1 MKTIYEYRKGV
12 TRELEGSTHTLPI
25 LFEYAWSMLRVCL
38 QYAYSMPRVCLAY
51 VYTHL
56 IWEISVRARRT
67 GSPLPTDQESA
78 PYGLF
83 LTLLLLFSGV
93 VGSWADDYEGFWY
106 INNQRLPED
115 GYYFVPT
122 INCFYDGDEDKPHL
136 TTFKTGPDKNS
147 IWRIKAVST
156 GTYRII
162 HNATG
167 KYLMANNGIPEL
179 ANNTQKA
186 AHRKRVHL
194 ETLSA
199 QDLESLNDN
208 PGTDKSL
215 FEFKEIDADNLIIAI
230 KSKNVGSTTTGEGTT
245 HIYLNPRGNGG
256 TEFDSYRAADGRAI
270 TNINGT
276 VGFYGNDSSNQP
288 TLDANLGSRW
298 KLETATQT
306 CANPVIQYTGEST
319 IQISYPI
326 ASDEDWTIYYTTD
339 GSNPNDDTNANRTPI
354 TSTTSISTEGVTKV
368 RAIATKEGWDNSDEA
383 FLIASGKPQLIQ
395 SKECDA
401 FYVVPPIVDGETNAT
416 TSNIPNAAMGW
427 NFVPAGLYCGIQ
439 YYNIINAVTNTYLY
453 CNGGNK
459 GDKALSMKP
468 SSEIIEDE
476 YKQTID
482 RAKFRLLVQPD
493 GSYLIVSKWWAAEKI
508 DQNSQYYVNKKDGN
522 NSTNA
527 LNLADG
533 SNEKGL
539 WNVIAAPTSP
549 KTQFDASFASSSS
562 SIHFYQIQSATD
574 NTYHVLPPASTG
586 GNATANTTDVNPAW
600 FFMPVDDNDTWIP
613 YYHIRN
619 GATGEYLYFNGTAGA
634 NNTLFTSTTIESGNE
649 DRYMFVVVK
658 SAYTTDPNHYNIIP
672 KALKDQANQANNS
685 LNRNNTTLR
694 TQNSRNTPASNWK
707 LAEVPLSCN
716 NPVFNEND
724 GSISISCVPDII
736 RVYYTTDGST
746 PNSNDENQRYT
757 NNTSFSA
764 SDKLCIKAISTVSN
778 ESTSA
783 SSAVIT
789 LLNKPDVTLEAGPYT
804 YKGTAWEPSVTSVS
818 IGETVAPTSP
828 ATYTVA
834 YSSNNTDAGT
844 ANVTITDNEASDAWY
859 IWNVPVTEFTIDKAP
874 LTIKANDKTIGYGD
888 DPDNAGVTYTGFVG
902 SPVQTESVLGGTL
915 GYSYTT
921 SGDDP
926 HPYTPYD
933 PQYGNQGSYV
943 ITPSG
948 LTSTNYDITFSTGV
962 LTVGKKSIGDGA
974 LAEGF
979 TLSFDEDGNVILNF
993 GTHTLNKDVDYTI
1006 GNEVVGT
1013 KYSTRT
1019 LSGAGNYDGSV
1030 VIRNAIVHFTTDANQ
1045 TQWSATFV
1053 AESSGGTDIGHAL
1066 PEDIAAYIISD
1077 IEGTWAIPEPLE
1089 YIPTDVPVLL
1099 VTHEEKNGFL
1109 VKDASNVTAITPEQ
1123 IAYNKLK
1130 RVTAESAHFNT
1141 KEIYVLYK
1149 NEFVLNKGGDLGNGK
1164 VYMENPKYV
1173 APSSPSSPAPASL
1186 SIAWGNVTGIEDGR
1200 WKMDDGRSEHW
1211 YTLDG
1216 RCLIGKPTAKG
1227 LYIVNG
1233 KKVVI
1238 K

>member
-1 MKTIYEYRKGV
+1 
-12 TRELEGSTHTLPI
+12 
-25 LFEYAWSMLRVCL
+25 
-38 QYAYSMPRVCLAY
+38 MPRVCLAY
-51 VYTHL
+51 AYTHL
-56 IWEISVRARRT
+56 IRNPYAISVRARRT
-67 GSPLPTDQESA
+67 ASPLPTDQESA

-93 VGSWADDYEGFWY
+93 VGSWADGYEGIWY
-106 INNQRLPED
+106 INNQRLQDD

-136 TTFKTGPDKNS
+136 TTFKTGKDKNS
-147 IWRIKAVST
+147 IWRIEPVID
-156 GTYRII
+156 GTNTYYRII

-167 KYLMANNGIPEL
+167 KYLMANTAITALKNAG
-179 ANNTQKA
+179 A

-194 ETLSA
+194 ETLSSFES
-199 QDLESLNDN
+199 DLTKDN
-208 PGTDKSL
+208 SL
-215 FEFKEIDADNLIIAI
+215 FVFTEIDADNKIIAI
-230 KSKNVGSTTTGEGTT
+230 KSKNIGSKTNGEGTD
-245 HIYLNPRGNGG
+245 HLYLNPRGNGAS
-256 TEFDSYRAADGRAI
+256 EFDSYRAADGRAI

-276 VGFYGNDSSNQP
+276 VGFWGNDNSNQP
-288 TLDANLGSRW
+288 SIASQPGSCW
-298 KLETATQT
+298 KLETAAST

-339 GSNPNDDTNANRTPI
+339 GSDPSDNANTNRTAI
-354 TSTTSISTEGVTKV
+354 TSTTSISTEGVTKI

-401 FYVVPPIVDGETNAT
+401 FYVVPPIVEGETCAT

-439 YYNIINAVTNTYLY
+439 YYNIINAETDKYLY

-459 GDKALSMKP
+459 GDKALIMKS

-533 SNEKGL
+533 TSNTAQ
-539 WNVIAAPTSP
+539 WNVITAPSSP

-574 NTYHVLPPASTG
+574 NTYHVLPPASSG
-586 GNATANTTDVNPAW
+586 GNATANTTGANPAW
-600 FFMPVDDNDTWIP
+600 FFMPVDDSDTWIP
-613 YYHIRN
+613 YYNIRN
-619 GATGEYLYFNGTAGA
+619 GATGEYLYFNGTAGSD
-634 NNTLFTSTTIESGNE
+634 NTFFTSSSIDSDNK
-649 DRYMFVVVK
+649 DKYMFIIAK
-658 SAYTTDPNHYNIIP
+658 SANLTYPDHYNIIP
-672 KALKDQANQANNS
+672 KALKDQKNQEKNS
-685 LNRNNTTLR
+685 LNRKNTTTLR
-694 TQNSRNTPASNWK
+694 TQNSRNTDASNWK
-707 LAEVPLSCN
+707 LAEVSLSCN

-724 GSISISCVPDII
+724 GSISISYVPDII

-746 PNSNDENQRYT
+746 PNPNDENQRYT

-764 SDKLCIKAISTVSN
+764 SDTLCIKAISTVSN

-1045 TQWSATFV
+1045 TEWSATFV

-1089 YIPTDVPVLL
+1089 YIPADVPVLL
-1099 VTHEEKNGFL
+1099 VTHEAKNGFL
-1109 VKDASNVTAITPEQ
+1109 VKDANNVTAISEGQ

-1130 RVTAESAHFNT
+1130 KVTTESAHFNT
-1141 KEIYVLYK
+1141 RQIYVLYN
-1149 NEFVLNKGGDLGNGK
+1149 NEFVLNKEGNLENGK
-1164 VYMENPKYV
+1164 VYMDNPQYV
-1173 APSSPSSPAPASL
+1173 APSPSPAPANL
-1186 SIAWGNVTGIEDGR
+1186 RIAWGNVTGIEDGR
-1200 WKMDDGRSEHW
+1200 WKMDDGRSDRW

>member
-1 MKTIYEYRKGV
+1 MKTIYESRKRV

-25 LFEYAWSMLRVCL
+25 LFEYALSMLRVCL
-38 QYAYSMPRVCLAY
+38 QYAYSMPRVCLEYA
-51 VYTHL
+51 YTHL
-56 IWEISVRARRT
+56 IWEPAISVRARRT
-67 GSPLPTDQESA
+67 ASPLPTDQESA

-106 INNQRLPED
+106 INNQRLPD
-115 GYYFVPT
+115 AGYYFVPT
-122 INCFYDGDEDKPHL
+122 INCFYDGDEDQPHL
-136 TTFKTGPDKNS
+136 TTFKTGKDKNS
-147 IWRIKAVST
+147 IWRIESVTVANDPNT
-156 GTYRII
+156 YYRII

-167 KYLMANNGIPEL
+167 KYLMANDAISALGSSD
-179 ANNTQKA
+179 

-194 ETLSA
+194 ETVSA
-199 QDLESLNDN
+199 EALTTLDSD
-208 PGTDKSL
+208 PSTDKSL
-215 FEFKEIDADNLIIAI
+215 FFLNIIDADNKIIAI
-230 KSKNVGSTTTGEGTT
+230 KSKNVSSGNHS
-245 HIYLNPRGNGG
+245 YLNPRGNAS
-256 TEFDSYRAADGRAI
+256 TDFDFYRAKEGREI
-270 TNINGT
+270 THTTGI
-276 VGFYGNDSSNQP
+276 VGFYGNDSSNKPSEQ
-288 TLDANLGSRW
+288 AGSRW
-298 KLETATQT
+298 KLETATST
-306 CANPVIQYTGEST
+306 CANPVIKYTDAST

-326 ASDEDWTIYYTTD
+326 NDDTGWTIYYTTD
-339 GSNPNDDTNANRTPI
+339 GSDPSDNANTNRTAI
-354 TSTTSISTEGVTKV
+354 TSTTSISTEGVIKV
-368 RAIATKEGWDNSDEA
+368 RAIATKEDWDNSDEA

-395 SKECDA
+395 SMECDA
-401 FYVVPPIVDGETNAT
+401 FYVVPPIVDGETYAT

-427 NFVPAGLYCGIQ
+427 YFVPAGLYCGIQ
-439 YYNIINAVTNTYLY
+439 YYNIINSETNTYLY
-453 CNGGNK
+453 CNVANGQDN
-459 GDKALSMKP
+459 ALIMK
-468 SSEIIEDE
+468 SSTDISTSEQE
-476 YKQTID
+476 QID
-482 RAKFRLLVQPD
+482 RAKFRLIVQAD
-493 GSYLIVSKWWAAEKI
+493 GSYLVISKWWAAEKP
-508 DQNSQYYVNKKDGN
+508 DKYYVNKKSGN
-522 NSTNA
+522 NATNA

-533 SNEKGL
+533 TSNTAQ
-539 WNVIAAPTSP
+539 WNVITAPSSP

-574 NTYHVLPPASTG
+574 NSYHVLPPASTG

-600 FFMPVDDNDTWIP
+600 FFMSVDDNDTWIP

-619 GATGEYLYFNGTAGA
+619 GATGEYLYFNGTAGSG
-634 NNTLFTSTTIESGNE
+634 NTFFTSSSIDSGNE
-649 DRYMFVVVK
+649 DKYMFIIAK
-658 SAYTTDPNHYNIIP
+658 SANPTYPNHYNIIP

-685 LNRNNTTLR
+685 MNRNGTTLR
-694 TQNSRNTPASNWK
+694 TQNSRYIDASNWK
-707 LAEVPLSCN
+707 LAEVSLSCN

-746 PNSNDENQRYT
+746 PNPNDENQRYT

-764 SDKLCIKAISTVSN
+764 SGKLCIKAISTVSN

-789 LLNKPDVTLEAGPYT
+789 LLNKPDVTLAGGPYT
-804 YKGTAWEPSVTSVS
+804 YKAADWEPSVTLSVGTTQTTTGFS
-818 IGETVAPTSP
+818 T
-828 ATYTVA
+828 TYE
-834 YSSNNTDAGT
+834 NQKNAGT

-888 DPDNAGVTYTGFVG
+888 EPDNDGVTYNGFVG
-902 SPVQTESVLGGTL
+902 NPAETESVLGGTL
-915 GYSYTT
+915 SYSYTT

-926 HPYTPYD
+926 QPYTPFD
-933 PQYGNQGSYV
+933 AQYGNQGSYV

-962 LTVGKKSIGDGA
+962 LTVAKKSIGDGA

-1045 TQWSATFV
+1045 TEWSATFV

-1077 IEGTWAIPEPLE
+1077 IEGAWAIPEPLE
-1089 YIPTDVPVLL
+1089 YIPAGVPVLL
-1099 VTHEEKNGFL
+1099 VTHEAKNGFL
-1109 VKDASNVTAITPEQ
+1109 VKDANNVTAISEGQ

-1130 RVTAESAHFNT
+1130 KVTTESAHFNT
-1141 KEIYVLYK
+1141 RQIYVLYN
-1149 NEFVLNKGGDLGNGK
+1149 NEFVLNKEGNLENGK
-1164 VYMENPKYV
+1164 VYMDNPQYV
-1173 APSSPSSPAPASL
+1173 APSPSPAPANL
-1186 SIAWGNVTGIEDGR
+1186 RIAWGNVTGIEDGR
-1200 WKMDDGRSEHW
+1200 WKMDDGRSDRW

>member
-1 MKTIYEYRKGV
+1 MKTIYENRKRV
-12 TRELEGSTHTLPI
+12 TRMMARCTQGVAKVYPRCSQALGI
-25 LFEYAWSMLRVCL
+25 LMSMLRVCL
-38 QYAYSMPRVCLAY
+38 QYAYSMPRVCLEYA
-51 VYTHL
+51 YTHL
-56 IWEISVRARRT
+56 IRKPYAISVRARRT
-67 GSPLPTDQESA
+67 ASPLPTDQESA

-93 VGSWADDYEGFWY
+93 VGSWADGYEGIWY
-106 INNQRLPED
+106 INNQRLPDD

-122 INCFYDGDEDKPHL
+122 INCFYDDDEDKPHL
-136 TTFKTGPDKNS
+136 TTFKTGKDKNS
-147 IWRIKAVST
+147 IWRIVKVT
-156 GTYRII
+156 VGTDTYYRII

-167 KYLMANNGIPEL
+167 KYLMANAAVSQLVNG
-179 ANNTQKA
+179 N

-194 ETLSA
+194 ETLPTLDGLDPA
-199 QDLESLNDN
+199 
-208 PGTDKSL
+208 TDKSL
-215 FEFKEIDADNLIIAI
+215 FVLNVLNADNKIVAI
-230 KSKNVGSTTTGEGTT
+230 KSKNVGSKTNGDGTD
-245 HIYLNPRGNGG
+245 HIYLNPRGNAS
-256 TEFDSYRAADGRAI
+256 TDFDFYRAKEGRDI
-270 TNINGT
+270 THTTGI
-276 VGFYGNDSSNQP
+276 VGFYGNDTSNPPSTQ
-288 TLDANLGSRW
+288 DGSKW
-298 KLETATQT
+298 KLETANNT
-306 CANPVIQYTGEST
+306 CANPVIKYIENDTKIE
-319 IQISYPI
+319 ISYPI
-326 ASDEDWTIYYTTD
+326 SSDTGWKIYYTID
-339 GSNPNDDTNANRTPI
+339 GSDPSDATNGNRTEI
-354 TSTTSISTEGVTKV
+354 SATTTLTDLTAVTKV
-368 RAIATKEGWDNSDEA
+368 RAIATKEGWEDSEESV
-383 FLIASGKPQLIQ
+383 LIASGKAQLIQ
-395 SKECDA
+395 NKDCEA
-401 FYVVPPIVDGETNAT
+401 FYMVPPIADGETYAT
-416 TSNIPNAAMGW
+416 TTNIPHAEMGW
-427 NFVPAGLYCGIQ
+427 SFVPAGLYCGIQ
-439 YYNIINAVTNTYLY
+439 YYNIINAETGKYLY
-453 CNGGNK
+453 CNVGN
-459 GDKALSMKP
+459 GADNALVMK
-468 SSEIIEDE
+468 SSSDISSAE
-476 YKQTID
+476 QID
-482 RAKFRLLVQPD
+482 RAKFRLIVQAD
-493 GSYLIVSKWWAAEKI
+493 GSYKVISKWWAAEKP
-508 DQNSQYYVNKKDGN
+508 NAYYVNKKNGN
-522 NSTNA
+522 NGTNA

-533 SNEKGL
+533 SNNYGL
-539 WNVIAAPTSP
+539 WNVIAAPTNP

-574 NTYHVLPPASTG
+574 NTYHVLPPAPSG
-586 GNATANTTDVNPAW
+586 GNATANTTDTNPAW

-634 NNTLFTSTTIESGNE
+634 NNTLFTSTTIESGQE
-649 DRYMFVVVK
+649 DRYKFIVVK
-658 SAYTTDPNHYNIIP
+658 SAYTTTTNPVHYNIIP

-694 TQNSRNTPASNWK
+694 TQNSRNTDASNWK
-707 LAEVPLSCN
+707 LAEVSLSCN

-746 PNSNDENQRYT
+746 PNPNDENQRYT

-764 SDKLCIKAISTVSN
+764 LDKLCIKAISTVSN

-789 LLNKPDVTLEAGPYT
+789 LLNKPDVTLAEGPYT
-804 YKGTAWEPSVTSVS
+804 YKAADWDPSVTLSVGTTQTTTGFS
-818 IGETVAPTSP
+818 T
-828 ATYTVA
+828 TYE
-834 YSSNNTDAGT
+834 NQKNAGT
-844 ANVTITDNEASDAWY
+844 ANVTITDNDDTDAWY

-874 LTIKANDKTIGYGD
+874 LTIKANNKTIGYGD
-888 DPDNAGVTYTGFVG
+888 EPDNAGVTYTGFVG
-902 SPVQTESVLGGTL
+902 SPAETESVLGGTL

-948 LTSTNYDITFSTGV
+948 LMSTNYDITFSTGV

-1045 TQWSATFV
+1045 TEWSATFV

-1077 IEGTWAIPEPLE
+1077 IRGEWAIPEPLE
-1089 YIPTDVPVLL
+1089 YIPAGVPVLL
-1099 VTHEEKNGFL
+1099 VTHEAKNGFL
-1109 VKDASNVTAITPEQ
+1109 VKDANNVTAISEGQ

-1130 RVTAESAHFNT
+1130 KVTTESAHFNT
-1141 KEIYVLYK
+1141 RQIYVLYN
-1149 NEFVLNKGGDLGNGK
+1149 NEFVLNKEGNLENGK
-1164 VYMENPKYV
+1164 VYMENPNYD
-1173 APSSPSSPAPASL
+1173 APSPSPAPVNL
-1186 SIAWGNVTGIEDGR
+1186 RIAWGNLTGIEDGR
-1200 WKMDDGRSEHW
+1200 WMMDDGRSDRW

>member
-1 MKTIYEYRKGV
+1 MKQSIARHIITSHTCFSRRNTPYL
-12 TRELEGSTHTLPI
+12 LEKHSVSLGETLR
-25 LFEYAWSMLRVCL
+25 S
-38 QYAYSMPRVCLAY
+38 S
-51 VYTHL
+51 VYLSCKQTL
-56 IWEISVRARRT
+56 
-67 GSPLPTDQESA
+67 
-78 PYGLF
+78 
-83 LTLLLLFSGV
+83 LTLLLLISGV
-93 VGSWADDYEGFWY
+93 VGSWAADYEGFWY
-106 INNQRLPED
+106 INNQRLPND

-122 INCFYDGDEDKPHL
+122 INCFYNGNEDQPHL
-136 TTFKTGPDKNS
+136 TTFKTGKDKNS
-147 IWRIKAVST
+147 IWRIEAVSD
-156 GTYRII
+156 GVYRII

-167 KYLMANNGIPEL
+167 KYLMVNDAVSEL
-179 ANNTQKA
+179 ANGNAQ
-186 AHRKRVHL
+186 RKRVHL
-194 ETLSA
+194 ETVSTFETDA
-199 QDLESLNDN
+199 
-208 PGTDKSL
+208 TKDKSL
-215 FEFKEIDADNLIIAI
+215 FVLTVIGDEANKIVAI
-230 KSKNVGSTTTGEGTT
+230 KSKNFGSTTTGNGGT
-245 HIYLNPRGNGG
+245 HLYLNPKGN
-256 TEFDSYRAADGRAI
+256 EAKDFDYYRATEGRNAASF
-270 TNINGT
+270 NGI
-276 VGFYGNDSSNQP
+276 VGFYGNDTSNQP
-288 TLDANLGSRW
+288 SLDANTGSRW
-298 KLETATQT
+298 KLETATST
-306 CANPVIQYTGEST
+306 CATPVIQYTGEST

-326 ASDEDWTIYYTTD
+326 ESDEDWTIYYTTD
-339 GSNPNDDTNANRTPI
+339 GSDPSDNANTNRTAI

-368 RAIATKEGWDNSDEA
+368 RAIATKENWDNSDEA

-401 FYVVPPIVDGETNAT
+401 FYVVPPIVEGETYAT

-439 YYNIINAVTNTYLY
+439 YYNIINAETNTYLY
-453 CNGGNK
+453 CNVANGQDN
-459 GDKALSMKP
+459 ALIMK
-468 SSEIIEDE
+468 SSTDISTSE
-476 YKQTID
+476 QID
-482 RAKFRLLVQPD
+482 RAKFRLIVQAD
-493 GSYLIVSKWWAAEKI
+493 GSYKVISKWWAAEKP
-508 DQNSQYYVNKKDGN
+508 NAYYVNKKNGN
-522 NSTNA
+522 NGGNA
-527 LNLADG
+527 INLADG
-533 SNEKGL
+533 NSNTAL

-562 SIHFYQIQSATD
+562 SIHFYQIQSAT
-574 NTYHVLPPASTG
+574 NNSYHVLPPASSG

-619 GATGEYLYFNGTAGA
+619 GATGEYLYFNGTAGSDN
-634 NNTLFTSTTIESGNE
+634 NNTFFTSSSIDSGNE
-649 DRYMFVVVK
+649 DKYMFIIAK
-658 SAYTTDPNHYNIIP
+658 SANPTYPDHYNIIP
-672 KALKDQANQANNS
+672 KALKDQANQAKNS

-694 TQNSRNTPASNWK
+694 TQNSRYIDASNWK

-789 LLNKPDVTLEAGPYT
+789 LLNKPDVTLAGGPYT
-804 YKGTAWEPSVTSVS
+804 YKAADWEPSVTLSVGTTQTTTGFS
-818 IGETVAPTSP
+818 T
-828 ATYTVA
+828 TYE
-834 YSSNNTDAGT
+834 NQKNAGT

-962 LTVGKKSIGDGA
+962 LTVAKKSIGDGA

-1045 TQWSATFV
+1045 TEWSATFV

-1149 NEFVLNKGGDLGNGK
+1149 NEFVLNKEGDLAKGK

-1173 APSSPSSPAPASL
+1173 APSPSPAPANL
-1186 SIAWGNVTGIEDGR
+1186 RIAWGNLTGIEDGR
-1200 WKMDDGRSEHW
+1200 WKMDDGRSERW

>member
-1 MKTIYEYRKGV
+1 M
-12 TRELEGSTHTLPI
+12 
-25 LFEYAWSMLRVCL
+25 SMLRVWL
-38 QYAYSMPRVCLAY
+38 EYAWKQPRVWLEYAYSMPTVCLE
-51 VYTHL
+51 TKNL
-56 IWEISVRARRT
+56 F
-67 GSPLPTDQESA
+67 
-78 PYGLF
+78 PYGEQNIPTLGTKHSQPGNKTGFLRPFSSKRAELERRLLVSLF
-83 LTLLLLFSGV
+83 LMLVLGSVWGEDYSGM
-93 VGSWADDYEGFWY
+93 YY
-106 INNQRLPED
+106 IESYNSYDANFTPE
-115 GYYFVPT
+115 YYLVPT
-122 INCFYDGDEDKPHL
+122 INCFYNNDEDKPHL
-136 TTFKTGPDKNS
+136 TTYKTGGDKNS
-147 IWRIKAVST
+147 IWRVEPVSE
-156 GTYRII
+156 GTKTYYRLI

-167 KYLMANNGIPEL
+167 KYLVVNNAIPEL
-179 ANNTQKA
+179 AASSVKQ

-194 ETLSA
+194 ETIAPANL
-199 QDLESLNDN
+199 DDN
-208 PGTDKSL
+208 SL
-215 FEFKEIDADNLIIAI
+215 FTFTEVTGGIIGI
-230 KSKNVGSTTTGEGTT
+230 RNKSRGSTTTGDGSS
-245 HIYLNPRGNGG
+245 HYYLNPQNGNK
-256 TEFDSYRAADGRAI
+256 DSYRALNGREV
-270 TNINGT
+270 TNFQGII
-276 VGFYGNDSSNQP
+276 GFYGTSVP
-288 TLDANLGSRW
+288 TSGTDGTDSRW
-298 KLETATQT
+298 KLYLATNT
-306 CANPVIQYTGEST
+306 CANPVIKYTDTDET
-319 IQISYPI
+319 QIEISYPI
-326 ASDEDWTIYYTTD
+326 STDTGWKIYYTID
-339 GSNPNDDTNANRTPI
+339 GSDPSDETNGNRFD
-354 TSTTSISTEGVTKV
+354 ISNNTILTDISNVSKI
-368 RAIATKEGWDNSDEA
+368 RAIATKEGWDDSDEA
-383 FLIASGKPQLIQ
+383 VLIASGKSQLVQ
-395 SKECDA
+395 SKDCDA
-401 FYVVPPIVDGETNAT
+401 FYMVPPIADGEINAT
-416 TSNIPNAAMGW
+416 TTNIPNAAMGW

-439 YYNIINAVTNTYLY
+439 YYKIVNNGNYLY
-453 CNGGNK
+453 CSVGTNAGN
-459 GDKALSMKP
+459 ALLMKTAD
-468 SSEIIEDE
+468 EITTPE
-476 YKQTID
+476 QID
-482 RAKFRLLVQPD
+482 RSKFRLLLQDD
-493 GSYLIVSKWWAAEKI
+493 GSYKLIAKWWAAEAPATDK
-508 DQNSQYYVNKKDGN
+508 YYYLTKSGGNDNTATISTSTGSDNK
-522 NSTNA
+522 A
-527 LNLADG
+527 
-533 SNEKGL
+533 L
-539 WNVIAAPTSP
+539 WNVIAAPTNP

-574 NTYHVLPPASTG
+574 NSYHVLPPASSG

-600 FFMPVDDNDTWIP
+600 FFMSVDDNDTWIS

-634 NNTLFTSTTIESGNE
+634 NNTLFTSTTIESGQE
-649 DRYMFVVVK
+649 DRYKFIVVK
-658 SAYTTDPNHYNIIP
+658 SAYTTTTNPVHYNIIP
-672 KALKDQANQANNS
+672 KALKDQANQQNNS

-707 LAEVPLSCN
+707 FVEVPLSCN

-746 PNSNDENQRYT
+746 PNPNDENQRYT

-764 SDKLCIKAISTVSN
+764 SDPQRIKAISVVSN

-783 SSAVIT
+783 SSEVVT

-888 DPDNAGVTYTGFVG
+888 EPDNAGVTYTGFVG

-1045 TQWSATFV
+1045 TEWSATFV

-1066 PEDIAAYIISD
+1066 PEDIAAYIISG
-1077 IEGTWAIPEPLE
+1077 IKGSWAIPEPLE

-1149 NEFVLNKGGDLGNGK
+1149 NEFVLNKEGDLAKGK

-1200 WKMDDGRSEHW
+1200 WKMDDGRSERW